1 MSCQT
6 YDCFI
11 CFLWQ
16 AIAPFQ
22 RPGPSVRQVTCAKH
36 LQCPRIWS
44 IGHEYLG
51 TEPRLHRVCPW
62 RQNLW
67 WCGLQ
72 SPDEQTQESQEHGK
86 IQAIPG
92 MHLAT
97 ELEASWSLNDCSIA
111 LFGFHA
117 WSLWA
122 RSHGHRINSWFL
134 HSWFLQLLVPATAA
148 IYLQQ
153 QHAGGKRRSK
163 QMRRFT
169 EKGINTIKLFFN
181 VSKKATSIGSWK
193 IKLLNVTAGARSIAA
208 FRRER
213 YGLSLKPM

>member
-1 MSCQT
+1 MARTNELPNIRLFHLFSLT
-6 YDCFI
+6 GHSSIPTPRPI
-11 CFLWQ
+11 CTPSDLCKASAMPSNLKYRPRVSGYWTK
-16 AIAPFQ
+16 APQ
-22 RPGPSVRQVTCAKH
+22 SLSMEAKSVVV
-36 LQCPRIWS
+36 WS
-44 IGHEYLG
+44 PI
-51 TEPRLHRVCPW
+51 T
-62 RQNLW
+62 W
-67 WCGLQ
+67 WANTGVARAWKN
-72 SPDEQTQESQEHGK
+72 TGN
-86 IQAIPG
+86 
-92 MHLAT
+92 T
-97 ELEASWSLNDCSIA
+97 ELEASWSLNDCSIP

-117 WSLWA
+117 WSLRA